1 VLKTCASVS
10 SANNVRY
17 TDKLTVGELM
27 LKDVI
32 TAKESDNV
40 QQVYVRMLEGRF
52 RHMPVVKAGRLV
64 GIVSD
69 RDLRNALVIFHDGE
83 GKKEIVG
90 NRQLN
95 VAKIMTREPLVADSG
110 DSVKT
115 AVRLMVK
122 HKVGCLPVCDDDGRL
137 LGLITET
144 DMLHLLEELLTVKKK

>member
-1 VLKTCASVS
+1 
-10 SANNVRY
+10 
-17 TDKLTVGELM
+17 M

-95 VAKIMTREPLVADSG
+95 VAKIMTREPLVADPG

-144 DMLHLLEELLTVKKK
+144 DMLRLLEELLTVKKK

>member
-1 VLKTCASVS
+1 MLKTCASVS

-95 VAKIMTREPLVADSG
+95 VAKIMTREPLVADPG

-144 DMLHLLEELLTVKKK
+144 DMLRLLEELLTVKKK

>member
-1 VLKTCASVS
+1 M
-10 SANNVRY
+10 RY

-144 DMLHLLEELLTVKKK
+144 DMLRLLEELLTVKKK

>member
-1 VLKTCASVS
+1 
-10 SANNVRY
+10 
-17 TDKLTVGELM
+17 M

-144 DMLHLLEELLTVKKK
+144 DMLRLLEELLTVKKK

>member
-1 VLKTCASVS
+1 M
-10 SANNVRY
+10 RY
-17 TDKLTVGELM
+17 TDKLTVGDLM

-95 VAKIMTREPLVADSG
+95 VAKIMTREPLVADPG

-144 DMLHLLEELLTVKKK
+144 DMLRLLEELLTVKKK

>member
-1 VLKTCASVS
+1 MLKTCASVS

-17 TDKLTVGELM
+17 TDKLTVGDLM

-95 VAKIMTREPLVADSG
+95 VAKIMTREPLVADPG

-144 DMLHLLEELLTVKKK
+144 DMLRLLEELLTVKKK

>member
-1 VLKTCASVS
+1 MLKTCASVS

-122 HKVGCLPVCDDDGRL
+122 HKVGCLPVCDDEGRL

-144 DMLHLLEELLTVKKK
+144 DMLRLLEELLTVKKK

>member
-1 VLKTCASVS
+1 MLKTCASVS

-144 DMLHLLEELLTVKKK
+144 DMLRLLEELLTVKKK